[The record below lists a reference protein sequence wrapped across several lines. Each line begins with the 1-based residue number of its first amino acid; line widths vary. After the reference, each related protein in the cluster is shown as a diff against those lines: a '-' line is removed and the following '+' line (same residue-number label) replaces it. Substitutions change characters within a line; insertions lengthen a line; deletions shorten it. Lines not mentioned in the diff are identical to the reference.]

1 MNRLTRFN
9 LVYLASPYSKY
20 KDGLN
25 NAFVEI
31 SKTAAALMK
40 DGVKVYSPI
49 AHTHPL
55 AIYGNVDPYDYDI
68 WLPFD
73 AAIMNVS
80 DALVVCEMDGWDTSF
95 GVKHEIDT
103 FIVAQKPIFYLNP
116 VTMEVTT

>member
-1 MNRLTRFN
+1 MNCLKDFN

-31 SKTAAALMK
+31 SKTAATLMK
-40 DGVKVYSPI
+40 SGVKVYSPI

-73 AAIMNVS
+73 AAIMKVS
-80 DALVVCEMDGWDTSF
+80 DALVVCEMDGWDMSF

-103 FIVAQKPIFYLNP
+103 FIEAQKPIFYLNP
-116 VTMEVTT
+116 VTMEV